1 MRQIGT
7 LSAMSR
13 EQIESVVKT
22 VEMLLAEVD
31 QLKNRCRRQT
41 EDVKLIIE
49 ELQREN
55 RDLSEK
61 YQQSERD
68 MTEMKKSI
76 NELMD
81 IKLAFEARERQ
92 VRKLSKQL

>member
-1 MRQIGT
+1 
-7 LSAMSR
+7 MSR

>member
-1 MRQIGT
+1 
-7 LSAMSR
+7 MSR

-22 VEMLLAEVD
+22 VELLLAEVD
-31 QLKNRCRRQT
+31 QLKNRCRRQN

-61 YQQSERD
+61 YQQAERD
-68 MTEMKKSI
+68 MTEMKKSV

>member
-1 MRQIGT
+1 
-7 LSAMSR
+7 MSR

-81 IKLAFEARERQ
+81 IKLAFEAREIGRAH
-92 VRKLSKQL
+92 V